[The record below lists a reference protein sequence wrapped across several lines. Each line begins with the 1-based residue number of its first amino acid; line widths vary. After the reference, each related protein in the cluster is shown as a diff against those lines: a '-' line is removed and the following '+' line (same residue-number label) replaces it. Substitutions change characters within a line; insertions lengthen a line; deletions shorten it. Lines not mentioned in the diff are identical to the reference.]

1 MKRNII
7 IFALI
12 IVICLSA
19 FSFFYQGPFTGYY
32 VQTLPQLSLE
42 GFSEASVSVDQQ
54 TIYVTTKC
62 YILPMLTTEDQAS
75 SIKSGMDNSRYFR
88 PNTHDLM
95 QDELEM
101 FEIKVLMVKIES
113 FHEGAYYAKLVLQQG
128 NKILNLDSRPS
139 DAISIAVRF
148 GSPIYIKDDLMKQFG
163 KNVC

>member
-1 MKRNII
+1 MESLDFIVDE
-7 IFALI
+7 LI
-12 IVICLSA
+12 
-19 FSFFYQGPFTGYY
+19 
-32 VQTLPQLSLE
+32 
-42 GFSEASVSVDQQ
+42 
-54 TIYVTTKC
+54 KN
-62 YILPMLTTEDQAS
+62 
-75 SIKSGMDNSRYFR
+75 GMENSRYFR

-113 FHEGAYYAKLVLQQG
+113 FHEGTYYSKLILQQN

-163 KNVC
+163 KNIC